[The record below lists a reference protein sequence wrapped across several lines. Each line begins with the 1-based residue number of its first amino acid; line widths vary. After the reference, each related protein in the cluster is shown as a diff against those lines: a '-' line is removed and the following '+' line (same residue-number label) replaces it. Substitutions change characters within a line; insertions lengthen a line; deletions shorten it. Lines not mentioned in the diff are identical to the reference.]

1 MAAQKNKARHS
12 AMSGGLFAS
21 VMLILAFA
29 FIGLRQLASQGGH
42 DRDALVRQLELAQQ
56 ARAQAELR
64 EQLALEQVRE
74 LGTQVATILP
84 SQYRAIAQDARTYK
98 ARAIASVTNAPET
111 ELKIE
116 RASSL
121 LERAKADFRAQ
132 NFEVSNK
139 RLSDLI
145 RSYPDSIHG
154 PEARFLL
161 VEGLYRSRDFE
172 SCVETIEEMLRLY
185 PESELTGFALL
196 RLAKIYELRDRM
208 EDAADVYRSILQNYP
223 QNEIKMQAKM
233 ALKRVDL

>member
-1 MAAQKNKARHS
+1 MAAQKKKAQQS
-12 AMSGGLFAS
+12 ALSGGMFAS
-21 VMLILAFA
+21 VLLILAFG
-29 FIGLRQLASQGGH
+29 FVGLRQLASQGTH
-42 DRDALVRQLELAQQ
+42 DRDALIRQLEVAQQ

-64 EQLALEQVRE
+64 EQLALQQVRE
-74 LGTQVATILP
+74 LGTQVATVLP
-84 SQYRAIAQDARTYK
+84 AQYRSIAKDARTYQ
-98 ARAIASVTNAPET
+98 ARAIASVTNAPEL

-132 NFEVSNK
+132 NFETSNK

-172 SCVETIEEMLRLY
+172 TCIETIEEMLRLY